1 MTVEGNGINKDE
13 IIDDRKDKSM
23 TLEELDKKYVLQTY
37 ARDYTNFVK
46 GVGSTLYD
54 ESGRDYI
61 DFASGIAVNSVGHRN
76 EKLVNAI
83 CEQAKKIIHISNL
96 QVIEPQAKL
105 AQKIVE
111 LSGYD
116 MGVFFA
122 NSGAEANEGAIKIAR
137 KYGETKFE
145 NKRYKVITLE
155 HSFHGRTITTVKAT
169 GQESFHTPHFSPYPA
184 GFSYEKSIEDVYKA
198 IDDETVAVLI
208 ELVQGEGGVQP
219 FEKEEI
225 QKLAAHLKE
234 NGVLLIVDEV
244 QTGVY
249 RTGEFLASNLYE
261 IEPDI
266 ITLAKGLGG
275 GVPIGAVMTRHKDI
289 FVPGDHGSTFGGNYL
304 STAAGLAVLE
314 ILSEL
319 YDNGVLHETLLYFE
333 QKLKETASRYDTL
346 FDKEV
351 GLGMMRGLRAKSA
364 EIQGNI
370 IKNCMKEGLVILKA
384 GRNTVRFLPSL
395 TIRKDEID
403 EGFKRFETAI
413 STL

>member
-1 MTVEGNGINKDE
+1 MI
-13 IIDDRKDKSM
+13 
-23 TLEELDKKYVLQTY
+23 TLEQQDKQYVLQTY
-37 ARDYTNFVK
+37 ARNYTNFVK

-54 ESGRDYI
+54 ESGKNYI
-61 DFASGIAVNSVGHRN
+61 DFASGIGVNSVGHSN
-76 EKLVNAI
+76 DVLVKAI
-83 CEQAKKIIHISNL
+83 SEQASKIIHISNL
-96 QVIEPQAKL
+96 QVIEPQVKL

-137 KYGETKFE
+137 KYGETKFDT
-145 NKRYKVITLE
+145 KRYKIITLE

-169 GQESFHTPHFSPYPA
+169 GQESFHTPHFSPYPD

-219 FEKEEI
+219 FEKEEV
-225 QKLAAHLKE
+225 QKLAAHLKSKDI
-234 NGVLLIVDEV
+234 LLIVDEV

-275 GVPIGAVMTRHKDI
+275 GAPIGAVMTKHKD
-289 FVPGDHGSTFGGNYL
+289 VLSAGDHGSTFGGNYL
-304 STAAGLAVLE
+304 STVAGLAVLE
-314 ILSEL
+314 VLVPM
-319 YDNGVLHETLLYFE
+319 YDNGTLDETLIYFS
-333 QKLKETASRYDTL
+333 QKLKDIASRYENL
-346 FDKEV
+346 FEKEV
-351 GLGMMRGLRAKSA
+351 GLGLMRGLRAKSA
-364 EIQGNI
+364 DIQGSI
-370 IKNCMKEGLVILKA
+370 IAKCMDEGVIVLKA
-384 GRNTVRFLPSL
+384 GRNTVRFLPSI
-395 TIRKDEID
+395 TISKNEID
-403 EGFKRFETAI
+403 EGFKRFEKAI
-413 STL
+413 DLVQL

>member
-1 MTVEGNGINKDE
+1 
-13 IIDDRKDKSM
+13 M
-23 TLEELDKKYVLQTY
+23 TLEATDKQYVLGTY

-54 ESGRDYI
+54 DKGRDYI
-61 DFASGIAVNSVGHRN
+61 DFASGIAVNSVGHANPR
-76 EKLVNAI
+76 LTNAI

-105 AQKIVE
+105 ARRMVE

-137 KYGETKFE
+137 KYGETNFE
-145 NKRYKVITLE
+145 KKRYKVITLE

-169 GQESFHTPHFSPYPA
+169 GQESFHTPHFSPYPD
-184 GFSYEKSIEDVYKA
+184 GFGYVPSIDDVYDA
-198 IDDETVAVLI
+198 IDDETVAVLL

-219 FEKEEI
+219 FEKEKV
-225 QKLAAHLKE
+225 QKLATYLKKRD
-234 NGVLLIVDEV
+234 VLLIVDEV

-266 ITLAKGLGG
+266 VTLAKGLGG
-275 GVPIGAVMTRHKDI
+275 GVPIGAVMTTHKD
-289 FVPGDHGSTFGGNYL
+289 VLKPGDHGSTFGGNYL
-304 STAAGLAVLE
+304 STAAGLAVLD

-319 YDNGVLHETLLYFE
+319 YDSGELHETLLYFE
-333 QKLKETASRYDTL
+333 QKLRDVAVRHTSL
-346 FDKEV
+346 FEKEV
-351 GLGMMRGLRAKSA
+351 GLGLMRGLRAKNA
-364 EIQGNI
+364 EVQGKI
-370 IKNCMKEGLVILKA
+370 IKESMKERVVVLKA

-395 TIRKDEID
+395 TITKSEID
-403 EGFKRFETAI
+403 EGFKRFEAAL
-413 STL
+413 SSL

>member
-1 MTVEGNGINKDE
+1 
-13 IIDDRKDKSM
+13 M
-23 TLEELDKKYVLQTY
+23 TLEEEDKKYVLQTY

-46 GVGSTLYD
+46 GQGSTLYD
-54 ESGRDYI
+54 DKDKEYI
-61 DFASGIAVNSVGHRN
+61 DFASGIGVNSIGHGN
-76 EKLVNAI
+76 EKLSNAL

-96 QVIEPQAKL
+96 QVIEPQVKL

-111 LSGYD
+111 LSSYD
-116 MGVFFA
+116 MGIFFA

-169 GQESFHTPHFSPYPA
+169 GQECFHTPHFSPYPD
-184 GFSYEKSIEDVYKA
+184 GFSYEKSIKDVYKA

-219 FEKEEI
+219 FDKEEV
-225 QKLAAHLKE
+225 QNLAKHLKE
-234 NGVLLIVDEV
+234 KEILLIVDEV

-275 GVPIGAVMTRHKDI
+275 GVPIGVVMTKYKEI
-289 FVPGDHGSTFGGNYL
+289 FTFGDHGSTFGGNYL
-304 STAAGLAVLE
+304 SSTAGVVVLE
-314 ILSEL
+314 VLEKL
-319 YDNGVLHETLLYFE
+319 YNEKKIEETIAYFT
-333 QKLKETASRYDTL
+333 QKLKEIVLKYENI
-346 FDKEV
+346 FEKEV
-351 GLGMMRGLRAKSA
+351 GIGLMRGLRAKDA
-364 EIQGNI
+364 QIQSSVV
-370 IKNCMKEGLVILKA
+370 KNSMNEGLIILKA
-384 GRNTVRFLPSL
+384 GKNTVRFLPSI
-395 TIRKDEID
+395 TITKQEID
-403 EGFKRFETAI
+403 KGFERFEKAI
-413 STL
+413 SSL

>member
-1 MTVEGNGINKDE
+1 
-13 IIDDRKDKSM
+13 M
-23 TLEELDKKYVLQTY
+23 TLEQQDKQYVLQTY

-54 ESGRDYI
+54 ENGKDYI
-61 DFASGIAVNSVGHRN
+61 DFAAGIAVNSVGHGN
-76 EKLVNAI
+76 ETLVSAI
-83 CEQAKKIIHISNL
+83 CEQAKKIIHVSNL

-105 AQKIVE
+105 AQKMVE

-145 NKRYKVITLE
+145 HKRYKVITLE

-169 GQESFHTPHFSPYPA
+169 GQESFHTPHFSPYPE
-184 GFSYEKSIEDVYKA
+184 GFSYEKSIADVYKA

-219 FEKEEI
+219 FEKEEV
-225 QKLAAHLKE
+225 QALAKHLKE
-234 NGVLLIVDEV
+234 KNILLIVDEV

-275 GVPIGAVMTRHKDI
+275 GVPIGAVMTKHKE
-289 FVPGDHGSTFGGNYL
+289 VLSAGDHGSTFGGNYL
-304 STAAGLAVLE
+304 STAAGLAVLDILQPLYESGALDE
-314 ILSEL
+314 IL
-319 YDNGVLHETLLYFE
+319 VYFT
-333 QKLKETASRYDTL
+333 QKLQEVAANYTHL
-346 FDKEV
+346 FEKEV
-351 GLGMMRGLRAKSA
+351 GLGLMRGLRAKSG
-364 EIQGNI
+364 EIQVAV
-370 IKNCMKEGLVILKA
+370 IKNSMKEGLVVLKA

-395 TIRKDEID
+395 TISKSEID
-403 EGFKRFETAI
+403 EGFKRFENVLR
-413 STL
+413 TL